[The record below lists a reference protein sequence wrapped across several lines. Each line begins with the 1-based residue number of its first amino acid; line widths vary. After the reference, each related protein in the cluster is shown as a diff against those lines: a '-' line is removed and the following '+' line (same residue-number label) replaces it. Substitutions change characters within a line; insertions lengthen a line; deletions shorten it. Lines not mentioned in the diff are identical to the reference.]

1 MSLCKSVCVY
11 EEGSADMPKEL
22 MNNPPSPSV
31 PSCPSRPCHC
41 CHVTTPVCNRQTK
54 KKNDAHTTRSDADEK
69 CMLRLA
75 SSTALLL
82 GRRRPALLDE
92 LVVVL
97 LGVVPVDVSVAR
109 GRGAVD
115 GALAA
120 LEAAGRHL

>member
-54 KKNDAHTTRSDADEK
+54 KKNDAHTTRDQ
-69 CMLRLA
+69 MLTRSACCA
-75 SSTALLL
+75 SHH
-82 GRRRPALLDE
+82 RRPYFLA
-92 LVVVL
+92 
-97 LGVVPVDVSVAR
+97 
-109 GRGAVD
+109 D
-115 GALAA
+115 GAQPFSTSLSWYFSA
-120 LEAAGRHL
+120 